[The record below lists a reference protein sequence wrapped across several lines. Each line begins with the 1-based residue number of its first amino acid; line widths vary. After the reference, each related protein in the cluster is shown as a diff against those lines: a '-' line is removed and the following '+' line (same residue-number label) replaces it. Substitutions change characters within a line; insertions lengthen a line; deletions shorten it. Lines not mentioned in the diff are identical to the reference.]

1 MANKRVEIED
11 SLIFSAS
18 NLAMASRQ
26 FNAIRRSKSA
36 ASLYK
41 KFDGMGKK
49 DVKMSLLTCCV
60 KMLFDVCFICRLSGI
75 DDVDMKRI
83 VDKATVE
90 AIKYNMGIN

>member
-1 MANKRVEIED
+1 MADKRVKIED
-11 SLIFSAS
+11 DLIFTAS

-26 FNAIRRSKSA
+26 FNAIRRSESVT
-36 ASLYK
+36 SLYK

-49 DVKMSLLTCCV
+49 DVKKSLLTCCV

-75 DDVDMKRI
+75 DDADMKRI

-90 AIKYNMGIN
+90 AIKYNMGIH